1 MYDNEYNRDIA
12 RRLRTI
18 DLNYINSDL
27 SGRGA
32 CCCDGEANYKKGSGR
47 LGNPE
52 LIGYKKGTYL
62 QGSQMPSGAYGTN
75 EFGMLGRGQVAVVS
89 EPNDTL
95 QRQNTNIVGANSAG
109 LSRRLM
115 QRYNGAGTVLPVV
128 PSIQPY
134 QSAIRHQVYD
144 VRRPPSYL
152 TLTPEAQLQP
162 SFGGGKAGAGF
173 WEDFGTGFKKGFF
186 GTLGLAQPLLPLLG
200 MKGAIASAGIDV
212 ARNLA
217 GAGYAGAG
225 NDPFVRPDYGIEL
238 KTGAG
243 RSAGSIL
250 NKGGRPR
257 LSKAKKA
264 EKKALE
270 KCMMGAGRSAGAK
283 LNTGG
288 RPRLSKAKKAEKKAL
303 EQCMNR
309 KSGAGFR
316 EDFIKGV
323 KMPYEYAYNKVLKP
337 TYENVLKPAYKEII
351 EPAIPAIKAEIM
363 KKLREKAQEAIVSRI
378 QGLGRSAGAKLQ
390 TGGRPRLSKAKKAE
404 KKALQSCMS
413 GKGKGNRTEIVR
425 GVMNDMG
432 LSMIE
437 ASKYVKAHNLY

>member
-18 DLNYINSDL
+18 DMNYINSEL
-27 SGRGA
+27 SGRGMVS
-32 CCCDGEANYKKGSGR
+32 CDGEANYKKGSGR

-95 QRQNTNIVGANSAG
+95 QRQNTTIVGAKSAG
-109 LSRRLM
+109 KSRRLM
-115 QRYNGAGTVLPVV
+115 QKYNGAGTVLPVV

-134 QSAIRHQVYD
+134 QSAIRHQIYD
-144 VRRPPSYL
+144 VNRPPSYL

-200 MKGAIASAGIDV
+200 MNGAIASAGIDV
-212 ARNLA
+212 AKKLA
-217 GAGYAGAG
+217 GAGKAGAG
-225 NDPFVRPDYGIEL
+225 NEPFVRPDYGVEL

-243 RSAGSIL
+243 RSAGSKL

-270 KCMMGAGRSAGAK
+270 ECVNK
-283 LNTGG
+283 
-288 RPRLSKAKKAEKKAL
+288 
-303 EQCMNR
+303 
-309 KSGAGFR
+309 KSGAGFK

-337 TYENVLKPAYKEII
+337 TYEKVLKPAYKEII
-351 EPAIPAIKAEIM
+351 EPALPAIKEEII
-363 KKLREKAQEAIVSRI
+363 KKLKEKAQEAIVSKIR
-378 QGLGRSAGAKLQ
+378 GLGKSAGV
-390 TGGRPRLSKAKKAE
+390 KAKKAKVE
-404 KKALQSCMS
+404 KMPKSA
-413 GKGKGNRTEIVR
+413 GKSARAEIVR
-425 GVMNDMG
+425 GVMKDEG